1 MHSPAP
7 GRSPTMAAMRSRSL
21 LSTTLWCCLLCYLL
35 LSHVPRAASLS
46 FSFNFSDPSS
56 TCTAHDADLTCSGDA
71 YFHSTENA
79 IELTK
84 NDISDLNYHSVG
96 RVWHAQPVPLWD
108 PTTGEVASFTT
119 SFTFRIKPAG
129 ASSPELSAD
138 GMAFF
143 LSSRHPSGVP
153 PGSYGRN
160 LGLFTDGS
168 NRNATGDDRVVAVEF
183 DTYRNDEWEED
194 GNHVGIDVNSI
205 VSAASTSPDKS
216 MKSGDILAAEVAF
229 DNGTETLSVKLW
241 MNGMTSHSVKAKVD
255 MRRSLPEVVAV
266 GFSAAT
272 GANVEV
278 HRLLTWSFNS
288 TLASRDEAI
297 TSPGAAPP
305 PPVLVPPEAIMSS
318 KKQAKA
324 HSTIAVSAATV
335 FVVVCVLMG
344 FLLRRKFR
352 TWKKHKVVDGG
363 DDLEEEQEHSNDE
376 LEKGVGVGP
385 RRYHYGELAAATD
398 NFSEETKL
406 GGGGF
411 GHVYCGCLKV
421 DGQDRHVAI
430 KKFRESSVQGRKEFE
445 AEVKIISRLRHR
457 NLVQLIGWCDCC
469 KGLLIVYELVSEGSL
484 DKHIHNTAMCL
495 TWPERYK
502 IMIGLGSALRYLHSE
517 WEQCVVHGDIK
528 PSNIML
534 DSSRDAKLGD
544 FGLARLFDHG
554 VQPATTRVVLG
565 TAGYIDPELVNT
577 RRPSTESDMYS
588 FGVVLLEL
596 VTGRRPVEEPDDS
609 DELFVLVK
617 WVWRLYSA
625 GDVADA
631 VDERLLRSSG
641 QGNVVGANEEERRQM
656 ERALVVGLWCAHPDS
671 SRRPSAAQAM
681 NVLQA
686 AADLALPV
694 LRPQMYGGAEPF
706 LGVGWDD
713 LSVAVTSSTGTGS
726 SATSGGT
733 ARSKLMKWSSR

>member
-1 MHSPAP
+1 
-7 GRSPTMAAMRSRSL
+7 MAAMRSRSL

-385 RRYHYGELAAATD
+385 RRY
-398 NFSEETKL
+398 
-406 GGGGF
+406 
-411 GHVYCGCLKV
+411 
-421 DGQDRHVAI
+421 
-430 KKFRESSVQGRKEFE
+430 
-445 AEVKIISRLRHR
+445 
-457 NLVQLIGWCDCC
+457 
-469 KGLLIVYELVSEGSL
+469 
-484 DKHIHNTAMCL
+484 
-495 TWPERYK
+495 K

>member
-1 MHSPAP
+1 
-7 GRSPTMAAMRSRSL
+7 MAAMRSRSL

-35 LSHVPRAASLS
+35 LSHVIPRAASLS

-56 TCTAHDADLTCSGDA
+56 TCTAHDADLACSGDA

-143 LSSRHPSGVP
+143 LSAGHPSGVP

-160 LGLFTDGS
+160 LGLFTDG
-168 NRNATGDDRVVAVEF
+168 NNMNATGDDRVVAVEF
-183 DTYRNDEWEED
+183 DTYRNEEWEED

-205 VSAASTSPDKS
+205 VSAASTSPDYS
-216 MKSGDILAAEVAF
+216 IKSGEILAAEVAF
-229 DNGTETLSVKLW
+229 DNSTDILAVKLW
-241 MNGMTSHSVKAKVD
+241 MNGTSLYSVKAKVD

-278 HRLLTWSFNS
+278 HRLLSWSFNS

-335 FVVVCVLMG
+335 FVAVCALMG

-363 DDLEEEQEHSNDE
+363 DDLEEQAHSNDE

-385 RRYHYGELAAATD
+385 RRY
-398 NFSEETKL
+398 
-406 GGGGF
+406 
-411 GHVYCGCLKV
+411 
-421 DGQDRHVAI
+421 R
-430 KKFRESSVQGRKEFE
+430 
-445 AEVKIISRLRHR
+445 II
-457 NLVQLIGWCDCC
+457 
-469 KGLLIVYELVSEGSL
+469 
-484 DKHIHNTAMCL
+484 
-495 TWPERYK
+495 
-502 IMIGLGSALRYLHSE
+502 IGLGSALRYLHSE

-534 DSSRDAKLGD
+534 DASCDAKLGD

-554 VQPATTRVVLG
+554 VRPATTRVVLG

-617 WVWRLYSA
+617 WVWRLYSS

-631 VDERLLRSSG
+631 VDERLMMRPDDEE
-641 QGNVVGANEEERRQM
+641 AAEEERRQM

-681 NVLQA
+681 HVLQA
-686 AADLALPV
+686 AADVALPV
-694 LRPQMYGGAEPF
+694 LRPQVYGAAEPF

-713 LSVAVTSSTGTGS
+713 SCSDQSVAVTSSTGTGS